1 MNIKVLIVLVIAILS
16 CAKADPNA
24 CSGSFNTSMLDRRSE
39 VQYCAGNFMQV
50 NEPANSRLALD
61 QSNGYLYYGYI
72 GGLQIVNSD
81 NFKLKQVFNFSSVAR
96 FQNVDLLRNYAW
108 LVTAQ
113 GVASIDLENPTS
125 DLAYSS
131 LQVQG
136 NQNCPGDFVMID
148 EIGGNAYSVCVNG
161 SSIALALKIDISDRK
176 ASVKT
181 YFPIGQ
187 LQFQQSAKIIS
198 LSPDRRRSTLYAV
211 TLAYDNTPLMIT
223 AIRTADMSYA
233 NSTNVQGLGI
243 YAVIGC
249 DDQYFYTLDNMNN
262 THLIVAKRDIY
273 SLRVVQRS
281 FERFRIDLLKSY
293 SIDVPAGQLT
303 VWHNSSFILYDFNL
317 KNLFG
322 CQRLPIPEHRC
333 NAWKVIG
340 NAMLWKQN
348 NFLSLQC
355 MDDNTL
361 FVSRSLLSPNDGCPN
376 HCSLHGQCVADQCYC
391 AQGYDGKDCS
401 NNINKVCGRECN
413 QDSDCWNGDFWNV
426 CVVCYK
432 ARQDTKKTCQQQ
444 CLAPCSVPNQC
455 YEWGTHSYLNQCAQ
469 CSKQFRYCMAMQHSC
484 GTQTCLHD
492 EDCSLECPTCVG
504 ATPIRLGY
512 CK

>member
-1 MNIKVLIVLVIAILS
+1 MNIKLLLIVVVALIAWTRANPNG
-16 CAKADPNA
+16 CASVYNA
-24 CSGSFNTSMLDRRSE
+24 SMIDRRAE
-39 VQYCAGNFMQV
+39 IQYCAGNFMQV
-50 NEPANSRLALD
+50 NQPANSRLALD

-72 GGLQIVNSD
+72 GGLQVVNSD
-81 NFKLKQVFNFSSVAR
+81 NFKLKQVYNFSSIAR
-96 FQNVDLLRNYAW
+96 FQSVDLLRNYAW

-125 DLAYSS
+125 DMAYSS

-136 NQNCPGDFVMID
+136 NQNCPGDFTVLD
-148 EIGGNAYSVCVNG
+148 ELGGNAYSICVNG
-161 SSIALALKIDISDRK
+161 SSVALALKIDISDRK

-187 LQFQQSAKIIS
+187 LQFQQNAKIIS
-198 LSPDRRRSTLYAV
+198 LSPDRRRSILYTV
-211 TLAYDNTPLMIT
+211 TLAYDNTPLMIN

-249 DDQYFYTLDNMNN
+249 DDHYFYTLDNMNN

-273 SLRVVQRS
+273 TMRVVARALD
-281 FERFRIDLLKSY
+281 RIRIDLLKSY

-303 VWHNSSFILYDFNL
+303 VWHDSTFILYDFNL

-322 CQRLPIPEHRC
+322 CQRLPIPTHPC
-333 NAWKVIG
+333 NAWRVIG
-340 NAMLWKQN
+340 NSMLWKQN

-376 HCSLHGQCVADQCYC
+376 HCSSHGQCVADQCYC
-391 AQGYDGKDCS
+391 AKGYEGVDCS
-401 NNINKVCGRECN
+401 KGGNSICGRECG
-413 QDSDCWNGDFWNV
+413 QDSDCWGEFLNA

-432 ARQDTKKTCQQQ
+432 TNQETKKTCRPV
-444 CLAPCSVPNQC
+444 CTAPCSYANQC
-455 YEWGTHSYLNQCAQ
+455 YQWGTHSYINPCAQ
-469 CSKQFRYCMAMQHSC
+469 CSKQFHYCLAMPHTC
-484 GTQTCLHD
+484 GTQGCLHD
-492 EDCSLECPTCVG
+492 EDCTFECPTCVG
-504 ATPIRLGY
+504 ATKFSRGM